1 MVVPK
6 KKKPLDKRLKELAL
20 DEDGL
25 YWIFNKFSVSKWI
38 AGHNQLPWLMM
49 LSDPNSKPPR
59 SFRVF
64 DNTIYDAIKL
74 REMHYKHCC
83 RSFNNADAHG
93 WLMTTDIDSDKN
105 LKLFHPWHRIEWQL
119 LDSLIL
125 RNSDSLANYRYHTTP
140 LNMRKASMSDD
151 AAVVTIIYN
160 SLDLAFCKI
169 GEEVWTIISL
179 DKFY

>member
-1 MVVPK
+1 MSRSIAPFIDNAGTVFTALSFSISVQAHMLQNGFVEDGEVYLALALQDKRLVVPK
-6 KKKPLDKRLKELAL
+6 KKKPLDKRLKELTL

-25 YWIFNKFSVSKWI
+25 YWIFNKFSISKWI
-38 AGHNQLPWLMM
+38 AGRNQLPWLMM

-74 REMHYKHCC
+74 RKMHYKHYC

-105 LKLFHPWHRIEWQL
+105 LKLFHPWRRIE
-119 LDSLIL
+119 
-125 RNSDSLANYRYHTTP
+125 
-140 LNMRKASMSDD
+140 
-151 AAVVTIIYN
+151 
-160 SLDLAFCKI
+160 
-169 GEEVWTIISL
+169 
-179 DKFY
+179 